1 MVTSEAGKEETM
13 KRGPDPVKIDL
24 NGEEKEGLEK
34 LASRPST
41 TQQIAQR
48 ARIILAANAG
58 QNNAQIA
65 RAEGVSVNKVRQW
78 RGRWAELKAVP
89 LAEMSLEERLQDLP
103 RSGSP
108 GKFSAEQLAQII
120 ALACEDPQASGYP
133 VSHWTPKEVA
143 AEAIKR
149 GIVESISPRQVGRFL
164 KRGRVTTASQPILA
178 EYDRNRP
185 GSV

>member
-1 MVTSEAGKEETM
+1 MS
-13 KRGPDPVKIDL
+13 RGPKPLTVEL
-24 NGEEKEGLEK
+24 STEEKEGLEK
-34 LASRPST
+34 IARRPST
-41 TQQIAQR
+41 AQQIAQR
-48 ARIILAANAG
+48 ARIVLAAHDE

-65 RAEGVSVNKVRQW
+65 RAEGVSINRIRKW
-78 RGRWAELKAVP
+78 RRRWVELATMP
-89 LAEMSLEERLQDLP
+89 LAEMGLEERLQDLP

-108 GKFSAEQLAQII
+108 GKFRAEQLAQII

-164 KRGRVTTASQPILA
+164 KRG
-178 EYDRNRP
+178 
-185 GSV
+185 

>member
-1 MVTSEAGKEETM
+1 MATSESGKEETM
-13 KRGPDPVKIDL
+13 KRGPDPVKIEL
-24 NGEEKEGLEK
+24 NTEEKEGLKK

-41 TQQIAQR
+41 SQQIAQR

-65 RAEGVSVNKVRQW
+65 RAEAVSVNKVRKW
-78 RGRWAELKAVP
+78 RRRWAELKAVP
-89 LAEMSLEERLQDLP
+89 LDEMSLVERLQDLP

-120 ALACEDPQASGYP
+120 ALACEDPRASGYP

-164 KRGRVTTASQPILA
+164 KRGRVTTASQPVLA

>member
-1 MVTSEAGKEETM
+1 MTISEAGKEETM
-13 KRGPDPVKIDL
+13 NRGPDPVKIEL
-24 NGEEKEGLEK
+24 EHEGKEGHEK

-78 RGRWAELKAVP
+78 RGRWAKFKAVP

-120 ALACEDPQASGYP
+120 ALACEDPRASGYP

-164 KRGRVTTASQPILA
+164 KRGRVTTASQPVLA
-178 EYDRNRP
+178 EYDGNRP

>member
-1 MVTSEAGKEETM
+1 MS
-13 KRGPDPVKIDL
+13 RGPKPLTIELSV
-24 NGEEKEGLEK
+24 EEKEGLEK
-34 LASRPST
+34 IARRPGT
-41 TQQIAQR
+41 AQYLAQR
-48 ARIILAANAG
+48 ARMVRAASGG

-65 RAEGVSVNKVRQW
+65 RAEGVSVNRVRKW
-78 RGRWAELKAVP
+78 RRRWVELQTTPVEE
-89 LAEMSLEERLQDLP
+89 LSLEARLQDLP

-149 GIVESISPRQVGRFL
+149 GIVERISPRQVGRFL
-164 KRGRVTTASQPILA
+164 KRG
-178 EYDRNRP
+178 
-185 GSV
+185 

>member
-1 MVTSEAGKEETM
+1 MS
-13 KRGPDPVKIDL
+13 RGPKPVMIRL
-24 NGEEKEGLEK
+24 SMEEKAALE
-34 LASRPST
+34 AIARRPSM

-48 ARIILAANAG
+48 ARILLAANQG

-65 RAEGVSVNKVRQW
+65 RVESISVNQVRKW
-78 RGRWAELKAVP
+78 RRRWAERKAIP
-89 LAEMSLEERLQDLP
+89 EEEMSYEKRLQDLP
-103 RSGSP
+103 RSGAP

-149 GIVESISPRQVGRFL
+149 GIVESISERQVGRFL
-164 KRGRVTTASQPILA
+164 K
-178 EYDRNRP
+178 
-185 GSV
+185 